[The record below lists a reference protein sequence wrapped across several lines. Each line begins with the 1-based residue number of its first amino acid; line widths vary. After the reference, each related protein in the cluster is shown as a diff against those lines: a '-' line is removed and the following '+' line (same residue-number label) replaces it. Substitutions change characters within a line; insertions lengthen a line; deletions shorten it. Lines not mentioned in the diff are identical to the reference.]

1 MKIVERFLLPD
12 PRKYLHHGRN
22 ALTAA
27 ALATPLFALPVVAA
41 DSCGEGPAAAPD
53 NLRFVQYFLS
63 RPQDAP
69 ACAMAVVNGRLV
81 VQAPTTNAAMSCPD
95 MFAWKLFAEAVTAEF
110 WKNWATDQEVWP
122 GNGFPDDP
130 GLPLALCAK
139 GQHGAGCCAP
149 DSANNPGYDDPSY
162 KAKSCPYFPG
172 DHPAKV
178 AGTMP
183 ERIGVLPSKAHALSF
198 ANNPRIRESLVRDAE
213 LLRQMAEHP
222 GQTEGRKIRQAMAEL
237 VFRNKS
243 SFDYIFQN
251 NLYNQEGILSV
262 VQKNDDNIRNG
273 APYRISNDAGPLSE
287 IIFPIDAVMIK
298 SNWLSRERAEEMGIH
313 DDPAN
318 PFIKMNITSPVTD
331 KNGTIL
337 KPGEHWLVAIHLSSK
352 DTPNWVWATFEHVN
366 NPGRC
371 DYTGCND
378 SFGYDS
384 ADAVSPEQARNYT
397 RPRQVCDNLPLPS
410 WVLDLGKSYAGGSRR
425 PALANIFTSL
435 GIGTKD
441 NPTLIPTASDR
452 AWLSYQLKGSQ
463 VEFVEFDGTPDASR
477 QQRDGSR
484 LRGVVVLHIL
494 PCQSIRGRRRR
505 QAAGAAHAGAQC
517 VPE

>member
-178 AGTMP
+178 AGSMP

-198 ANNPRIRESLVRDAE
+198 ANSPRIRESLVRDAE

-287 IIFPIDAVMIK
+287 IIFPDRCGDDQKQLAQPRAGRGDGH
-298 SNWLSRERAEEMGIH
+298 SRRSGQSLHQDEHHVAGHRQERN
-313 DDPAN
+313 DPQA
-318 PFIKMNITSPVTD
+318 
-331 KNGTIL
+331 
-337 KPGEHWLVAIHLSSK
+337 
-352 DTPNWVWATFEHVN
+352 
-366 NPGRC
+366 GR
-371 DYTGCND
+371 
-378 SFGYDS
+378 
-384 ADAVSPEQARNYT
+384 A
-397 RPRQVCDNLPLPS
+397 L
-410 WVLDLGKSYAGGSRR
+410 AGGD
-425 PALANIFTSL
+425 PPLVEGHAEL
-435 GIGTKD
+435 GLGDVRT
-441 NPTLIPTASDR
+441 
-452 AWLSYQLKGSQ
+452 
-463 VEFVEFDGTPDASR
+463 R
-477 QQRDGSR
+477 QQSR
-484 LRGVVVLHIL
+484 PLRLYRLQRFLLATI
-494 PCQSIRGRRRR
+494 
-505 QAAGAAHAGAQC
+505 
-517 VPE
+517 